1 MISSKWVRIALI
13 NLLIVALLGVIMRY
27 KIAYSLPFI
36 EQKKIQH
43 AHSHFA
49 FSGWITQ
56 VLMTLMVIYLGR
68 QQVSFSLKKYKWLLS
83 ANLIASYGM
92 LLTFPFQGYGLY
104 SISFSTLTIFV
115 SYFFAY
121 IYWRDLDRLATK
133 DLSHS
138 WFKAALLFNVISSIG
153 AFTLAGMMATKTV
166 HQNWYL
172 HAEYFFLHF
181 QYNGW
186 FFFCCMG
193 LLYERLYSFA
203 VPVRNLKL
211 VFWLFAVACIPAYIL
226 SVLWVKI
233 PPALYVIVILSAIA
247 QVAGWAMLLKTLRST
262 PAFISALSPGVK
274 WLFMLSAIA
283 LSIKL
288 LLQLGSTIPVLSQL
302 AFGFH
307 PIVIG
312 YLHLVF
318 LGVITLFILGY
329 LILEKHLS
337 LSRITY
343 TGIFIFTA
351 GVILNEIVLM
361 VQGIS
366 YLNYNNIPYINEA
379 LLAVAIGLFSG
390 IALMITSPTNVSTET
405 DLNHR

>member
-1 MISSKWVRIALI
+1 
-13 NLLIVALLGVIMRY
+13 MRY

-56 VLMTLMVIYLGR
+56 ALMTLMVIYLAR
-68 QQVSFSLKKYKWLLS
+68 QQGSFSLKKYKWILS
-83 ANLIASYGM
+83 ANLMASYGM
-92 LLTFPFQGYGLY
+92 LFTFPFQGYGLY
-104 SISFSTLTIFV
+104 SITFSTLTIFV
-115 SYFFAY
+115 SYFFAVM
-121 IYWRDLDRLATK
+121 YWRDLNKLPVK

-138 WFKAALLFNVISSIG
+138 WFKAALLFNVISSLG

-193 LLYERLYSFA
+193 LLYEKLYSFA
-203 VPVRNLKL
+203 VPLRYLKL
-211 VFWLFAVACIPAYIL
+211 IFWLFAIACIPAYIL

-233 PPALYVIVILSAIA
+233 PAALYIIVILSAMA
-247 QVAGWAMLLKTLRST
+247 QVAGWALLLKALRSI
-262 PAFISALSPGVK
+262 PAFISSLSPGVK
-274 WLFMLSAIA
+274 WLFMLSAMA

-288 LLQLGSTIPVLSQL
+288 LLQLGSTIPILSQL

-329 LILEKHLS
+329 FIMEKHLS
-337 LSRITY
+337 LSSITY

-366 YLNYNNIPYINEA
+366 YLNYINIPYINEM
-379 LLAVAIGLFSG
+379 LLAIALVLFSG
-390 IALMITSPTNVSTET
+390 IVLMISGPTRISPET
-405 DLNHR
+405 DLNHS